1 MAEKC
6 ILAVHEVVAIERLKL
21 ALSLRTSP
29 KEIINE
35 AGINFLI
42 REAIRRRNWSE
53 KNFHDQG
60 IPVGTLYRAVLAI
73 RGRRHYNLVSN
84 AFERLRVVARD

>member
-1 MAEKC
+1 MDRKSV
-6 ILAVHEVVAIERLKL
+6 LAVHEVVAIEKLKS

-29 KEIINE
+29 GETLTE
-35 AGINFLI
+35 SGIRFLI
-42 REAIRRRNWSE
+42 REAIRRQNWSE

-73 RGRRHYNLVSN
+73 KGGRHYDLVPN
-84 AFERLRVVARD
+84 AFERLRAVAD